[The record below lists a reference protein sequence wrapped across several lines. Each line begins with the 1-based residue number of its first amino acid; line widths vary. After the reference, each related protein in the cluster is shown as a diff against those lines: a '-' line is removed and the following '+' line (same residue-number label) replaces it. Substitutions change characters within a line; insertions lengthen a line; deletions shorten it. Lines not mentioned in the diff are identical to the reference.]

1 MCSGA
6 PGTDVPA
13 ADPALVVD
21 TDASAAVVVVVGVEV
36 AFGSGIAEAVAVD
49 SFQTFLV
56 DWVVVV
62 VVVAS

>member
-13 ADPALVVD
+13 AVPALVVD
-21 TDASAAVVVVVGVEV
+21 TDASVVVLGVEV
-36 AFGSGIAEAVAVD
+36 AFGSGIAEAVVVD

>member
-13 ADPALVVD
+13 AVPALVVD
-21 TDASAAVVVVVGVEV
+21 TDASAAVVVGVGV

-56 DWVVVV
+56 DWMV

>member
-13 ADPALVVD
+13 AVPALVVD
-21 TDASAAVVVVVGVEV
+21 TDASVVVVVGVEV

-62 VVVAS
+62 VAS